1 MPKQILS
8 IDVGIKNLSF
18 CLFELNDNDKN
29 DNDKND
35 NDKNDNDKNVTVL
48 KWDNIDLTKEDDIG
62 TKCIYIDDPNIK
74 NTKAK
79 SKPKSKSKSKSNS
92 IEQAILEQ
100 SSEPCGKPAKF
111 IKDNKCYCL
120 KHSKLTNY
128 IQPSA
133 DLKPSFLNKQTIQK
147 LIDIANKY
155 KVINTLEVPDYKS
168 YKKAQLVNLIKDFS
182 DQKCLSEIKKSNASK
197 IDLVTIGRNIQ
208 HRFDEIL
215 CDYLLTIDTIIIE
228 NQIGPIANKMKTIQG
243 MLSQY
248 FIMKNNNISID
259 FISATNKL
267 KDFIALEKEKEK
279 EKKDKMDY
287 KERKK
292 MGIQICS
299 NFVSNDVRF
308 SNWNT
313 FFSKHQKKDDLSDCF
328 LQGMWYIKHNKNL

>member
-18 CLFELNDNDKN
+18 CLFEINTNINTILEKDI
-29 DNDKND
+29 
-35 NDKNDNDKNVTVL
+35 TVL

-62 TKCIYIDDPNIK
+62 TKCVYIDDPNIK
-74 NTKAK
+74 KTKTK
-79 SKPKSKSKSKSNS
+79 SKAIK
-92 IEQAILEQ
+92 QTILEQ
-100 SSEPCGKPAKF
+100 SLEPCGKPAKF
-111 IKDNKCYCL
+111 IKDNNCYCL

-128 IQPSA
+128 IQPTA
-133 DLKPSFLNKQTIQK
+133 DLKQSFLNKQTLQK

-155 KVINTLEVPDYKS
+155 KIINTLEVPDYKS
-168 YKKAQLVNLIKDFS
+168 YKKAQLLTLIKEFS
-182 DQKCLSEIKKSNASK
+182 EQKCLSEIKKSNASK

-208 HRFDEIL
+208 HRFDDIL

-279 EKKDKMDY
+279 KDKMDY

-299 NFVSNDVRF
+299 NFVTTDARF

-328 LQGMWYIKHNKNL
+328 LQGMWYIKHNKHLYKI

>member
-1 MPKQILS
+1 MTKQILS

-18 CLFELNDNDKN
+18 CLFEINTNTILEKDI
-29 DNDKND
+29 
-35 NDKNDNDKNVTVL
+35 TVL

-74 NTKAK
+74 KTKT
-79 SKPKSKSKSKSNS
+79 KSKSNS
-92 IEQAILEQ
+92 KPIEQ

-111 IKDNKCYCL
+111 IKDNNCYCL

-128 IQPSA
+128 IQPSS
-133 DLKPSFLNKQTIQK
+133 DFKPSFLNKQTLQK

-155 KVINTLEVPDYKS
+155 KIINTLEVSDYKS
-168 YKKAQLVNLIKDFS
+168 YKKAQLVNLIKEFS
-182 DQKCLSEIKKSNASK
+182 EQKCLSEIKKSNASK

-208 HRFDEIL
+208 HRFDDIL

-259 FISATNKL
+259 FISASNKL
-267 KDFIALEKEKEK
+267 KDFIALEKEKDK
-279 EKKDKMDY
+279 EKDKMDY

-299 NFVSNDVRF
+299 NFVSNDARF
-308 SNWNT
+308 SSWNT

-328 LQGMWYIKHNKNL
+328 LQGMWYIKHNKSV

>member
-18 CLFELNDNDKN
+18 CLFELNDKS
-29 DNDKND
+29 DNDKSD
-35 NDKNDNDKNVTVL
+35 NDITVL

-62 TKCIYIDDPNIK
+62 TKCVYIDDPNIK
-74 NTKAK
+74 KTKTKTK
-79 SKPKSKSKSKSNS
+79 S
-92 IEQAILEQ
+92 LEQ

-111 IKDNKCYCL
+111 IKDNNCYCL

-128 IQPSA
+128 IQPTA
-133 DLKPSFLNKQTIQK
+133 DLKPSFLNKQTLQK

-155 KVINTLEVPDYKS
+155 KIINTLEVPDYKS
-168 YKKAQLVNLIKDFS
+168 YKKAQLVTLIKEFS
-182 DQKCLSEIKKSNASK
+182 EQKCLSEIKKSNASK

-208 HRFDEIL
+208 HRFDDIL

-279 EKKDKMDY
+279 EKKEKMDY

-299 NFVSNDVRF
+299 NFVTTDARF

-328 LQGMWYIKHNKNL
+328 LQGMWYIKHNKHLYKI

>member
-18 CLFELNDNDKN
+18 CLFEINTNTILEKDI
-29 DNDKND
+29 
-35 NDKNDNDKNVTVL
+35 TVL

-62 TKCIYIDDPNIK
+62 TKCVYIDDPNIK
-74 NTKAK
+74 KTKT
-79 SKPKSKSKSKSNS
+79 KSKSKSISNS
-92 IEQAILEQ
+92 KPIEQ

-111 IKDNKCYCL
+111 IKDNNCYCL

-128 IQPSA
+128 IQPSS
-133 DLKPSFLNKQTIQK
+133 DFKPSFLNKQTLQK

-155 KVINTLEVPDYKS
+155 KIINTLEVPDYKS
-168 YKKAQLVNLIKDFS
+168 YKKAQLINLIKEFS
-182 DQKCLSEIKKSNASK
+182 EQKCLSEIKKSNASK

-208 HRFDEIL
+208 HRFDDIL

-259 FISATNKL
+259 FISASNKL
-267 KDFIALEKEKEK
+267 KDFIALDKEKDKDK

-299 NFVSNDVRF
+299 NFVSTDARF
-308 SNWNT
+308 SSWNT

-328 LQGMWYIKHNKNL
+328 LQGMWYIKHNKHLYKI